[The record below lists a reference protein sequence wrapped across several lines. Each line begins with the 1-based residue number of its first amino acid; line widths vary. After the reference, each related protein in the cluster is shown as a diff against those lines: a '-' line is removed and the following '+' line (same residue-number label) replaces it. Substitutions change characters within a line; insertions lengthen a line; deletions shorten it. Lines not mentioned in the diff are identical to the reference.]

1 MLQNTLILHS
11 QEAVRIM
18 LHAHKKQSATPKSGI
33 ADLFIHLSIF
43 IYQANLCRNQR
54 NVSHLT

>member
-18 LHAHKKQSATPKSGI
+18 LHAHKKQSATPESGI
-33 ADLFIHLSIF
+33 ADLFIYIYLFLF
-43 IYQANLCRNQR
+43 IKQICVEISVMCLA
-54 NVSHLT
+54 